1 MSSSGSRV
9 KLKPVLW
16 FTLHELLRLGA
27 ADGAVRVST
36 TELSERIGC
45 SQQSASRHLRLLERM
60 GLVARS
66 IEPGGSLIRVTE
78 NGRRALEEVYLSL
91 REGLEGPAEEVL
103 VIEGTV
109 FSGMNQG
116 AYYLSQGDYREQ
128 IREKLGFDPYLGTLN
143 LRLREADLEQRRRL
157 ERLPAVVLD
166 GFRSRERAFG
176 GGRCYPAVV
185 NGEVEG
191 AVVVADRTSYDTSVL
206 EVIAPVNLR
215 ERFGLRD
222 GDSVR
227 VEVLGS
233 AGVPGLE
240 G

>member
-1 MSSSGSRV
+1 MSPSASRG

-16 FTLHELLRLGA
+16 FTLYELLRLGA
-27 ADGAVRVST
+27 TDYSVRVST
-36 TELSERIGC
+36 TELSERMER

-60 GLVARS
+60 GLVARN
-66 IEPGGSLIRVTE
+66 IEPGGSLIKVTK

-91 REGLEGPAEEVL
+91 RGRLEGPSEEVL
-103 VIEGTV
+103 VFEGVV

-116 AYYLSQGDYREQ
+116 AYYLSQGDYRDQ
-128 IREKLGFDPYLGTLN
+128 ILEKLGFDPYLGTLN

-166 GFRSRERAFG
+166 GFKSRERAFG
-176 GGRCYPAVV
+176 GGKCYPAIV

-191 AVVVADRTSYDTSVL
+191 AVVVADRTSYDVSVL

-215 ERFGLRD
+215 ERFSLRD

-233 AGVPGLE
+233 VLVPSRE
-240 G
+240 D

>member
-1 MSSSGSRV
+1 MSSSDSRG

-16 FTLHELLRLGA
+16 FTLYELLRLGA
-27 ADGAVRVST
+27 ADGAVKVST
-36 TELSERIGC
+36 TELSEMMGY

-60 GLVARS
+60 GLVARV
-66 IEPGGSLIRVTE
+66 IEPGRSLVKVTGD
-78 NGRRALEEVYLSL
+78 GRRILEEIYMSL
-91 REGLEGPAEEVL
+91 KGRLEGPTEEAL
-103 VIEGTV
+103 VFEGTV

-116 AYYLSQGDYREQ
+116 AYYMSQGDYRDQ
-128 IREKLGFDPYLGTLN
+128 IRGKLGFDPYLGTLN

-166 GFRSRERAFG
+166 GFKSRERAFG

-191 AVVVADRTSYDTSVL
+191 AIVVADRTSYDMSVL
-206 EVIAPVNLR
+206 EVIAPMNLR

-222 GDSVR
+222 GDSAR
-227 VEVLGS
+227 VEVQVSVGAQS
-233 AGVPGLE
+233 RE